1 MKVLYDDRYHMHLG
15 YYEKGFDLE
24 AVALKR
30 QSQATWDVFF
40 DFHFYGLKKTIHEN
54 DIFLKDFGTKIFS
67 VEIEE
72 LDFNDGS
79 KKFEQWLTIQGIL

>member
-40 DFHFYGLKKTIHEN
+40 DFHFYGLKKLFMKTIY
-54 DIFLKDFGTKIFS
+54 L
-67 VEIEE
+67 
-72 LDFNDGS
+72 
-79 KKFEQWLTIQGIL
+79 